1 MPPRGGTARYV
12 GGLAAAAVL
21 LLGPVGCS
29 SDDDGS
35 TSGATSSTT
44 TTPASPGAT
53 GPATVSPS
61 TTADPAAVSLPSDGS
76 TMDDPTIGVARSLGT
91 DRDLCEVVD
100 ADAVAAT
107 PFGDVTD
114 PEPMADTVPGSDGC
128 RFEGI
133 NHGEITFAV
142 APLAEFEGTPSPDGT
157 WELLG
162 GNTAYVFCNDDESID
177 DQACA
182 AFVALDDDSMLTLF
196 VYLPSNSLDRLGD
209 TTRRLASLVLDGLSA
224 A

>member
-12 GGLAAAAVL
+12 SGLAAAVL
-21 LLGPVGCS
+21 LLLGPVACS

-35 TSGATSSTT
+35 TSGVTSSTASIT
-44 TTPASPGAT
+44 SSPPAT
-53 GPATVSPS
+53 EPATVSPS
-61 TTADPAAVSLPSDGS
+61 TTADPGIGRAPSDGS

-162 GNTAYVFCNDDESID
+162 GNTACVFCNDDEGID

-196 VYLPSNSLDRLGD
+196 VFLPSNSLGQLGD
-209 TTRRLASLVLDGLSA
+209 TTRRLASLVLDGLA